1 MARAAEAMSRRI
13 IRLLVKKV
21 KPRAGQLSVVHVEA
35 IRRLA
40 KQAGGGKT
48 VQVPGGVEVRRER
61 DALLFRPVRA
71 EARGTAR
78 PFSYDVDLSQAK
90 TELRD
95 VEHSW
100 GLRFQV
106 IDWPPEGRETKG
118 TGAVLDRD
126 KLRFPLVVRNWRP
139 GDAVQALGHQKIH
152 KLSRLLNELGISRWE
167 KASWPVLTC
176 GGKIAWCRGLPVAAE
191 FAAGGSTRTGVVITE
206 VPLA

>member
-1 MARAAEAMSRRI
+1 MSRRI

-21 KPRAGQLSVVHVEA
+21 KPRAGQLSGVHVQA
-35 IRRLA
+35 ILRLA
-40 KQAGGGKT
+40 QRAGGGKT

-61 DALLFRPVRA
+61 DALLFCPRRA

-78 PFSYDVDLSQAK
+78 PFSYDVDLGRTE

-95 VEHSW
+95 LEHSW
-100 GLRFQV
+100 AVRFQV
-106 IDWPPEGRETKG
+106 IDWPSEGRETKG

-139 GDAVQALGHQKIH
+139 GDAVQALGHQKRH

-167 KASWPVLTC
+167 KESWPVLTC